1 MHNERF
7 TILCNTCYILA
18 GIDRFTDDYG
28 FIVGVQ
34 YLFLGQGEQTFG
46 DALLL
51 ETIAF
56 GELVLI
62 VTRALQIPETG
73 MISEFEKVCVVCYL
87 FCNCPLCTRHNL
99 PHIFLLIGNFLM
111 DHLVILYT
119 CFCLLLLPEQM

>member
-1 MHNERF
+1 LHPERF
-7 TILCNTCYILA
+7 TILCNTCYILT
-18 GIDRFTDDYG
+18 GIDRFTDDHG

-73 MISEFEKVCVVCYL
+73 MISEVEKVCVAICSVIVHYVQDTICPIYSYL
-87 FCNCPLCTRHNL
+87 LA
-99 PHIFLLIGNFLM
+99 IS
-111 DHLVILYT
+111 
-119 CFCLLLLPEQM
+119 